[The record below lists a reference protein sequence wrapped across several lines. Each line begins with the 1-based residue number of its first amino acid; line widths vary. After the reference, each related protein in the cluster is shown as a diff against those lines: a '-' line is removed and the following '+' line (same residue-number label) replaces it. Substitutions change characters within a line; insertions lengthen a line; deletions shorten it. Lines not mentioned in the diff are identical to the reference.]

1 MLVADKPTNETD
13 QTCCKNMGTKIK
25 LPCGSSQNEGA
36 ANLVEN
42 INQDD
47 PSYMPASNSNKET
60 TFTQNDFQE
69 PQIPHIKE
77 INEEYGYQNYQ
88 DDDEGT
94 KFRNTSCYTTK
105 NSFLLSIILC
115 DIYVTSIM

>member
-1 MLVADKPTNETD
+1 MA
-13 QTCCKNMGTKIK
+13 TKIK
-25 LPCGSSQNEGA
+25 LPCGSSQAENT
-36 ANLVEN
+36 ANLVDN
-42 INQDD
+42 TNQDD
-47 PSYMPASNSNKET
+47 PSYMPANNSNKDT

-69 PQIPHIKE
+69 PKIPQIKE

-105 NSFLLSIILC
+105 TSCNIVSFHNFL
-115 DIYVTSIM
+115 

>member
-1 MLVADKPTNETD
+1 
-13 QTCCKNMGTKIK
+13 MGSKIK
-25 LPCGSSQNEGA
+25 LPCGSSQNESA
-36 ANLVEN
+36 ANLVDN
-42 INQDD
+42 ANQDD
-47 PSYMPASNSNKET
+47 PSYMPANNSNKET

-94 KFRNTSCYTTK
+94 KSRNTSWYTTK
-105 NSFLLSIILC
+105 TLVIYLVLVAFHNFLFHILYRR
-115 DIYVTSIM
+115 IRGSS

>member
-1 MLVADKPTNETD
+1 
-13 QTCCKNMGTKIK
+13 MGTKIK
-25 LPCGSSQNEGA
+25 LPCGSSQNENA
-36 ANLVEN
+36 ANLVDN
-42 INQDD
+42 TNQDD
-47 PSYMPASNSNKET
+47 PSYMPANNSNKET

-94 KFRNTSCYTTK
+94 KFK
-105 NSFLLSIILC
+105 EKKLVIQPKIFALLLSILFC
-115 DIYVTSIM
+115 DIFVTSFI

>member
-1 MLVADKPTNETD
+1 MHNFFAADNPTNETD
-13 QTCCKNMGTKIK
+13 QTCCKNMGSKIK
-25 LPCGSSQNEGA
+25 LPCGSSQNENA
-36 ANLVEN
+36 ANLVDN
-42 INQDD
+42 TNQDD
-47 PSYMPASNSNKET
+47 PSYMPANNSNKET
-60 TFTQNDFQE
+60 TFAQNDFQE

-105 NSFLLSIILC
+105 IVSFHNFL
-115 DIYVTSIM
+115 